1 MDSKFQLRDASRIA
15 SLVGRLD
22 FGGE

>member
-15 SLVGRLD
+15 SFVGRLD